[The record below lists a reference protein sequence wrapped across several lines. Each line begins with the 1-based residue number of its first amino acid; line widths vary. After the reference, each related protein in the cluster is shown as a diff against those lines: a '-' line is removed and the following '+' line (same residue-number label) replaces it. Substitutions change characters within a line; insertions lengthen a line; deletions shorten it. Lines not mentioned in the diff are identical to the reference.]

1 MKKIVL
7 AFDSFKGSVGSFE
20 IAKAAE
26 KAIQEELPD
35 CQIIR
40 FPIADGGEGTTEAL
54 CSALHAQTVSC
65 RVHDPFMKPIDVSY
79 GIVNNGAMAII
90 EMASACGLPL
100 IDSSRRNPMKTTT
113 YGVGEM
119 VADALKRG
127 CREFIIGIGG
137 SATNDAGIG
146 MLKALGARFLD
157 NGNGELEPVGENLIK
172 VHQIDISQL
181 NPALKESQLP
191 GAGAAGGMGGGLL
204 PFLNAE
210 LQSGIEVILKT
221 LRFEEVVRQ
230 ADLILTGEGKLD
242 RQTGMGK
249 ALDGI
254 LRVGEK
260 CQVPVI
266 AFGGA
271 VEATEALN
279 RMGFTAVLPIQP
291 FPVTLEEAMQP
302 EFTKENIERTV
313 RQVVRIIKQ
322 FTK

>member
-65 RVHDPFMKPIDVSY
+65 RVHDPFMKPIEVSY

-100 IDSSRRNPMKTTT
+100 IDSNRRNPMKTTT

-127 CREFIIGIGG
+127 CREAVIYPYLYIPL
-137 SATNDAGIG
+137 SPVHNAATHCPTLSLANY
-146 MLKALGARFLD
+146 LPLF
-157 NGNGELEPVGENLIK
+157 GEHIHRP
-172 VHQIDISQL
+172 H
-181 NPALKESQLP
+181 P
-191 GAGAAGGMGGGLL
+191 LL
-204 PFLNAE
+204 
-210 LQSGIEVILKT
+210 QKM
-221 LRFEEVVRQ
+221 
-230 ADLILTGEGKLD
+230 DY
-242 RQTGMGK
+242 
-249 ALDGI
+249 
-254 LRVGEK
+254 
-260 CQVPVI
+260 
-266 AFGGA
+266 
-271 VEATEALN
+271 
-279 RMGFTAVLPIQP
+279 
-291 FPVTLEEAMQP
+291 
-302 EFTKENIERTV
+302 
-313 RQVVRIIKQ
+313 
-322 FTK
+322 

>member
-65 RVHDPFMKPIDVSY
+65 RVHDPFMKPIEVSY

-100 IDSSRRNPMKTTT
+100 IDSNRRNPMKTTT

-157 NGNGELEPVGENLIK
+157 SGNGELEPVGENLIK

-181 NPALKESQLP
+181 NPALKESKFTIACDVSNPFFGKEGAAYVYAPQKGANSLQVIELDNGLRHYAQVIKEYTNMDISQLP

-204 PFLNAE
+204 G
-210 LQSGIEVILKT
+210 S
-221 LRFEEVVRQ
+221 VRC
-230 ADLILTGEGKLD
+230 
-242 RQTGMGK
+242 
-249 ALDGI
+249 
-254 LRVGEK
+254 V
-260 CQVPVI
+260 
-266 AFGGA
+266 
-271 VEATEALN
+271 
-279 RMGFTAVLPIQP
+279 
-291 FPVTLEEAMQP
+291 
-302 EFTKENIERTV
+302 
-313 RQVVRIIKQ
+313 
-322 FTK
+322 

>member
-119 VADALKRG
+119 VADALKSG

-157 NGNGELEPVGENLIK
+157 SGNGELEPVGENLIK

-181 NPALKESQLP
+181 NPALKESHFTI
-191 GAGAAGGMGGGLL
+191 ACDVSN
-204 PFLNAE
+204 PFLE
-210 LQSGIEVILKT
+210 K
-221 LRFEEVVRQ
+221 RVR
-230 ADLILTGEGKLD
+230 L
-242 RQTGMGK
+242 MY
-249 ALDGI
+249 
-254 LRVGEK
+254 
-260 CQVPVI
+260 
-266 AFGGA
+266 
-271 VEATEALN
+271 
-279 RMGFTAVLPIQP
+279 MLPRKGQ
-291 FPVTLEEAMQP
+291 LCC
-302 EFTKENIERTV
+302 K
-313 RQVVRIIKQ
+313 
-322 FTK
+322 

>member
-65 RVHDPFMKPIDVSY
+65 RVHDPFMKPINVSY

-100 IDSSRRNPMKTTT
+100 IDSNRRNPMKTTT

-146 MLKALGARFLD
+146 MLKALGTRFLD
-157 NGNGELEPVGENLIK
+157 SGNGRLRCIFLSFISEFLRQLT
-172 VHQIDISQL
+172 QIR
-181 NPALKESQLP
+181 
-191 GAGAAGGMGGGLL
+191 
-204 PFLNAE
+204 
-210 LQSGIEVILKT
+210 IEQIIDKC
-221 LRFEEVVRQ
+221 
-230 ADLILTGEGKLD
+230 I
-242 RQTGMGK
+242 
-249 ALDGI
+249 I
-254 LRVGEK
+254 LRS
-260 CQVPVI
+260 
-266 AFGGA
+266 
-271 VEATEALN
+271 
-279 RMGFTAVLPIQP
+279 
-291 FPVTLEEAMQP
+291 TLFRSDICVYQSLEI
-302 EFTKENIERTV
+302 T
-313 RQVVRIIKQ
+313 
-322 FTK
+322 